1 MNNIE
6 SLKPT
11 AVYSL
16 RVVSAVT
23 FMVFAGCSVERDAD
37 VEMAQVPGQ
46 QFVGVWEPMVDP
58 RNVPSEADPVYTPA
72 TAVSIERQKELRA
85 VGDITGD
92 YSALCIPPSMPTM
105 TAIGP
110 QEILLDDKKMTWIIE
125 ATSGIRW
132 IWLDGRDHPDP
143 AEWRPT
149 ANGHSIGRWEDDVL
163 VVDTVG
169 FMDKAMVY
177 MNLPGNVS
185 IYPSSQMKVVERLR
199 VVEDGQAM
207 IGEREVHDPVS
218 LVEPWKTTVRYERR
232 DWEIGETICMENNQ
246 LDFYFDI
253 DNVGFDVATIEV
265 P

>member
-1 MNNIE
+1 
-6 SLKPT
+6 
-11 AVYSL
+11 
-16 RVVSAVT
+16 
-23 FMVFAGCSVERDAD
+23 
-37 VEMAQVPGQ
+37 MAAIIPIR
-46 QFVGVWEPMVDP
+46 
-58 RNVPSEADPVYTPA
+58 RN
-72 TAVSIERQKELRA
+72 
-85 VGDITGD
+85 G
-92 YSALCIPPSMPTM
+92 
-105 TAIGP
+105 
-110 QEILLDDKKMTWIIE
+110 
-125 ATSGIRW
+125 
-132 IWLDGRDHPDP
+132 GRL
-143 AEWRPT
+143 

-185 IYPSSQMKVVERLR
+185 VYPSPQMRVVERIR